1 MSVTIACALQQAKE
15 ALAGG
20 ESPAT
25 DAKVLLAH
33 VLGQTQTWLYTWSDK
48 VLKDEELNR
57 FRQLISERK
66 TGRPV
71 AHLTGNRD
79 FWTLTLN
86 VNPATLIPRPETE
99 LLVEKA
105 LELLPSEPCNVCD
118 LGTGT
123 GAVALALASERPD
136 IQVTGTD
143 RIEEAVDL
151 AKQNAALNHITN
163 VSFIVSHWFDALK
176 DKQFDML
183 VTNPPY
189 VESESHYLQQG
200 DVRFEPLSAL
210 TAGEDGLDD
219 IRLIIS
225 QASVCLKPGG
235 WLLIEHG
242 SEQGS
247 AIRGLFN
254 DSGYIMANTFADLAG
269 LDRITIAKRP
279 ACE

>member
-57 FRQLISERK
+57 FKQLISERK

-105 LELLPSEPCNVCD
+105 LELLPSGPCCVCD

-143 RIEEAVDL
+143 RITEAVDL
-151 AKQNAALNHITN
+151 AKRNAALNHITN
-163 VSFIVSHWFDALK
+163 ASFIVSHWFDALK

-189 VESESHYLQQG
+189 GKRLETDPNFPDRLGAVIRRLHRWRVAILSGTDVYEKAIHLAPKNKIPLVNG
-200 DVRFEPLSAL
+200 D
-210 TAGEDGLDD
+210 LD
-219 IRLIIS
+219 
-225 QASVCLKPGG
+225 CH
-235 WLLIEHG
+235 LLIYEI
-242 SEQGS
+242 E
-247 AIRGLFN
+247 
-254 DSGYIMANTFADLAG
+254 
-269 LDRITIAKRP
+269 
-279 ACE
+279 